1 MNWGSVM
8 KAFDSFDD
16 CFKTKACGSCK
27 YSRVGL
33 GLCDTCSNKKY
44 PLKKSENH
52 HSDNYYTK
60 EYDRVMK
67 EAWEEEM
74 TDWEYDWFG
83 LVRRKKG

>member
-1 MNWGSVM
+1 MNWNSVI

-33 GLCDTCSNKKY
+33 GLCDTCTNARF

-52 HSDNYYTK
+52 HSDN
-60 EYDRVMK
+60 
-67 EAWEEEM
+67 
-74 TDWEYDWFG
+74 
-83 LVRRKKG
+83 